1 MLRLGANNTIQL
13 TRGDTAYL
21 NVTITNETDSSVYE
35 LQDEDTLT
43 LTVKK
48 STKDTEFSFQ
58 KKVAGSL
65 TIKIEPNDTKDLA
78 VGKYKYDVQLNT
90 ATGDV
95 FTIIAATVFEVL
107 EEVT

>member
-1 MLRLGANNTIQL
+1 MLKLGANNTIQL

-21 NVTITNETDSSVYE
+21 TVNITNETDSSVYE
-35 LQDEDTLT
+35 LQDGDTLT

-58 KKVAGSL
+58 KKVAESY
-65 TIKIEPNDTKDLA
+65 TIKIEPDDTKDLA